1 MDRPR
6 AFNGILNN
14 CVGVDLV
21 VVDISKSLLVLNVS
35 ILSFVV
41 LEWNNLKPS
50 FLNNVFDFASSH
62 LHDHGAMILIHGD
75 GVKIKTEI
83 KGFLKVY
90 HLKVFKEWMGINH
103 LRMMSARK
111 PPQMV
116 SATHISFFS

>member
-41 LEWNNLKPS
+41 LEW
-50 FLNNVFDFASSH
+50 NNVFDFASSH